1 MTDAIKDFFGGAPNC
16 QVTADNIIK
25 YLRDQNL
32 EAGELLWS
40 NSADALG
47 IFHSKCDGK
56 GLSITLAVS
65 DKGGFAGIAGH
76 YAMGINAYGVD
87 NSAVIF
93 TPDGPGAAGT
103 FFPAK
108 DNANAVYR
116 HNNYG
121 PTWGNASGHNLAFS
135 VNALGGTALT
145 GSCTIGGSAGYGNT
159 VGHGALAVTKMAVF
173 KLVKAKPEVF
183 SGLVQFSTDSGLRI
197 EDQLHR
203 LQPPAPFAKVAAV
216 GPPGFG
222 KSTLINAM
230 ASVLAESY
238 TRLCETSSRGDAS
251 GHVSLAKS
259 TINLLYLSC
268 QNRLPTNAKGDPVF
282 EYQIVDMV
290 GHRGKEELELCLRG
304 KVQDGEQF
312 PLNDMDKKADIIRR
326 TRTVADAVTTGIV
339 LVDAEELI
347 EKGDEPPQYITDI
360 RTTAT
365 HYKPNTESTHP
376 LPLMLVITKVDQW
389 PDASGASPE
398 CLLSKTGRLA
408 PLYAKAKMWGFD
420 NNVTMAVGWL
430 DSGDIAFEVAT
441 DPRVIVLK
449 YLLWQSCKTSKAYMA
464 RLPRPQPQAQG
475 GQ

>member
-1 MTDAIKDFFGGAPNC
+1 MTDPIKDFFGGAPNC
-16 QVTADNIIK
+16 QVTADNIAK
-25 YLRDQNL
+25 YLRDHNL

-40 NSADALG
+40 STADALT
-47 IFHSKCDGK
+47 IFHSKCEK
-56 GLSITLAVS
+56 CLSIALAVS
-65 DKGGFAGIAGH
+65 DEGGFAGIASH
-76 YAMGINAYGVD
+76 YAKGINAYGGD

-108 DNANAVYR
+108 DHDRAVYR
-116 HNNYG
+116 HDNYG
-121 PTWGNASGHNLAFS
+121 PTWGDGHNLAFCADS
-135 VNALGGTALT
+135 LSGNALTGTCNAGGTA
-145 GSCTIGGSAGYGNT
+145 GYANT
-159 VGHGALAVTKMAVF
+159 VGHGDLTVTKMAVY
-173 KLVKAKPEVF
+173 KLVNAKPAVF

-203 LQPPAPFAKVAAV
+203 LRPQASFVKVAAV

-222 KSTLINAM
+222 KSTLINSM

-259 TINLLYLSC
+259 TINLLDLSC
-268 QNRLPTNAKGDPVF
+268 QNPLPTNANGDPVF

-290 GHRGKEELELCLRG
+290 GHRTKEELELCLRG

-312 PLNDMDKKADIIRR
+312 PVNDMDKQADIVRR
-326 TRTVADAVTTGIV
+326 ARTAADAVTSGIV
-339 LVDAEELI
+339 LVDAQELV

-389 PDASGASPE
+389 ADASGASPE

-408 PLYAKAKMWGFD
+408 PLYAKAKKWGFD
-420 NNVTMAVGWL
+420 NNVTVAVGWL

-449 YLLWQSCKTSKAYMA
+449 YLLWESCKTSKAYMA
-464 RLPRPQPQAQG
+464 RLPQPQ
-475 GQ
+475 